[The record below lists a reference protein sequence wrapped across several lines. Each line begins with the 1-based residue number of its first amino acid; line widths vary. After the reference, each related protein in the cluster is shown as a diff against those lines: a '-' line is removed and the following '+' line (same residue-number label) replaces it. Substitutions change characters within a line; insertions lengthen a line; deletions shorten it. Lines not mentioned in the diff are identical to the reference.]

1 MDLEFIQQNILY
13 VAMAAISGSLFLFL
27 TFRRPDAKYMID
39 AARATQLINREDA
52 AIVDVREMSEYVEG
66 HLPQARS
73 IPLGQ
78 LEQRLGDLEKR
89 KDAPVIL
96 VCQSGSR
103 STEAG
108 KKLTGLGFSRVYVLE
123 GGVAAWRS
131 AGMPLKK
138 GSKK

>member
-13 VAMAAISGSLFLFL
+13 VAMATISGSLFLFL

>member
-1 MDLEFIQQNILY
+1 MEFIQQNILY
-13 VAMAAISGSLFLFL
+13 VAMATISGSLFLFL

>member
-1 MDLEFIQQNILY
+1 MEFIQQNILY

-66 HLPQARS
+66 HLPQARN

-78 LEQRLGDLEKR
+78 LEQRLGDR
-89 KDAPVIL
+89 KNARMRQL
-96 VCQSGSR
+96 FWS
-103 STEAG
+103 A
-108 KKLTGLGFSRVYVLE
+108 SRV
-123 GGVAAWRS
+123 GVRLKRARS
-131 AGMPLKK
+131 
-138 GSKK
+138 SQD

>member
-1 MDLEFIQQNILY
+1 MEFVQQNLIY
-13 VAMAAISGSLFLFL
+13 IAAAVISGSLFLFL
-27 TFRRPDAKYMID
+27 TFRRPDAKYMVD

-52 AIVDVREMSEYVEG
+52 AIIDVRELSEYVDG
-66 HLPQARS
+66 HLLQARN

-96 VCQSGSR
+96 VCQSGGR
-103 STEAG
+103 SAEAC
-108 KKLTGLGFSRVYVLE
+108 KKLSALGFSRVYTLE